1 MYRCCTY
8 RLQLV
13 QGSSQWDP
21 PRGSFEGQGF
31 QDNLLQAQNSGKQAD
46 ITGDGLASKINV
58 HLVLKMARDIM
69 SNKKDFYSVC
79 GMKKGMFQVDM
90 TLKKIMVGTIK
101 QKRLFRE
108 VVQFPSMTVLR
119 FNKTK
124 PRASLSDLRAHPP
137 ACRRL
142 NGDLL

>member
-1 MYRCCTY
+1 
-8 RLQLV
+8 
-13 QGSSQWDP
+13 
-21 PRGSFEGQGF
+21 
-31 QDNLLQAQNSGKQAD
+31 
-46 ITGDGLASKINV
+46 
-58 HLVLKMARDIM
+58 
-69 SNKKDFYSVC
+69 
-79 GMKKGMFQVDM
+79 MKKGMFQVDM